1 MNDPLLLLEKCVL
14 CPRECGVNR
23 FNGEKGF
30 CGIGNEII
38 IVHYGA
44 HFGEETP
51 ISGTRGSG
59 TIFFASCNLRCIYCQ
74 NYQISHGRSGES
86 VTVQG
91 LVEIFFQ
98 LKQQG
103 CHNINLVS
111 PVPYI
116 PFITLAIEQAI
127 KEGIEIPFIYNTN
140 AYENVHALRA
150 LDGLIDIY
158 LPDFKYWSAYIA
170 EKLSHVP
177 GDKSYPEHA
186 KCAISEMKRQA
197 GDLVIEGGF
206 AKKGI
211 LIRHLVLPGNL
222 AGSRHIIKWIK
233 EHLGIGTFISLM
245 SQYYPLYKAA
255 LYPIL
260 NRKIRYDEYNDL
272 VTFLSENGFENVFIQ
287 ELESAPLFVPDFEHT
302 EPFSIERGA

>member
-1 MNDPLLLLEKCVL
+1 MDNPLLLLEKCAL

-23 FNGEKGF
+23 LIGEKGF

-38 IVHYGA
+38 IAHYGA

-74 NYQISHGRSGES
+74 NYQISHGGSGES

-116 PFITLAIEQAI
+116 PFIALAIEQAI

-140 AYENVHALRA
+140 AYEHVHALRA

-170 EKLSHVP
+170 EKFSHVP
-177 GDKSYPEHA
+177 RDKSYPEHA
-186 KCAISEMKRQA
+186 KWAISEMKRQV
-197 GDLVIEGGF
+197 GDLVIEDGV

-222 AGSRHIIKWIK
+222 AGSRHIIRWIK
-233 EHLGIGTFISLM
+233 GHLGIGTFISLM
-245 SQYYPLYKAA
+245 SQYCPLYKAA
-255 LYPIL
+255 SYPIL
-260 NRKIRYDEYNDL
+260 NRKIWYDEYNDL
-272 VTFLSENGFENVFIQ
+272 VTFLSENDFENVFIQ
-287 ELESAPLFVPDFEHT
+287 ELESAPLFVPDFEYA
-302 EPFSIERGA
+302 EPFKR

>member
-1 MNDPLLLLEKCVL
+1 
-14 CPRECGVNR
+14 
-23 FNGEKGF
+23 
-30 CGIGNEII
+30 
-38 IVHYGA
+38 
-44 HFGEETP
+44 
-51 ISGTRGSG
+51 
-59 TIFFASCNLRCIYCQ
+59 
-74 NYQISHGRSGES
+74 
-86 VTVQG
+86 
-91 LVEIFFQ
+91 VEIFFQ

-116 PFITLAIEQAI
+116 PFIVLAIEQAI
-127 KEGIEIPFIYNTN
+127 KKGIGIPFIYNTN
-140 AYENVHALRA
+140 AYEHVHALRA

-177 GDKSYPEHA
+177 RDKGYPEHA
-186 KCAISEMKRQA
+186 KWAILEMKRQA
-197 GDLVIEGGF
+197 GDLVIEDGI
-206 AKKGI
+206 AKKGL

-222 AGSRHIIKWIK
+222 AGSRHIIEWIK
-233 EHLGIGTFISLM
+233 EHLGTGTFISLM
-245 SQYYPLYKAA
+245 SQYCPLYKAA
-255 LYPIL
+255 SYPIL

-272 VTFLSENGFENVFIQ
+272 VAFLSENGFENVFIQ